1 LVIGSWWLVNCEVTR
16 PPTTDHQ
23 PPTTMQEKDY
33 AAEYLALKAAND
45 QLRERGK
52 QWLWDSL
59 SRICDEI
66 NQNLLAQ
73 GNPQTGA
80 ASILCGVQPDWQF
93 KVENAVMVGERFG
106 ARLRY
111 RTLTVEV
118 GWPRLPEHGYI
129 TDSGLAR
136 GRVGLSQNT
145 MLEPQPI
152 AELVL
157 KKVGSGVPAWFIFKN
172 KPLGEQITDLSLREY
187 LNLIL
192 AT

>member
-1 LVIGSWWLVNCEVTR
+1 
-16 PPTTDHQ
+16 
-23 PPTTMQEKDY
+23 MQEKDY

-45 QLRERGK
+45 QVRERGK

-59 SRICDEI
+59 NRICGEI
-66 NQNLLAQ
+66 NQKLLAQ

-80 ASILCGVQPDWQF
+80 ASILSGVQPDWQF

-106 ARLRY
+106 ARFRY

-152 AELVL
+152 AELIL
-157 KKVGSGVPAWFIFKN
+157 KKVRSGEPVWFIVKN
-172 KPLGEQITDLSLREY
+172 KTLSEQITEIRLRDY
-187 LNLIL
+187 LNLVL
-192 AT
+192 AD

>member
-1 LVIGSWWLVNCEVTR
+1 
-16 PPTTDHQ
+16 
-23 PPTTMQEKDY
+23 MQEKDY

-52 QWLWDSL
+52 RWLWDSL
-59 SRICDEI
+59 SRICDET
-66 NQNLLAQ
+66 NQKLLAQ

-106 ARLRY
+106 ARFRY

-129 TDSGLAR
+129 TDGGLAR

-145 MLEPQPI
+145 MLEPQPM
-152 AELVL
+152 AELIL
-157 KKVGSGVPAWFIFKN
+157 KKVGSSETAWFVFSN
-172 KPLGEQITDLSLREY
+172 KSLGEQITETCLRGY
-187 LNLIL
+187 LDLIL
-192 AT
+192 VEGK